1 MGVFILQISLFDTRQ
16 YEDFDLPDYKKVYSV
31 YAYDKIKAHKFYK
44 QKKEEAKKAKNPDIY
59 NSINPYDVIQKFII
73 RNKDGTKKHL
83 KDQKHIFRLKALN
96 LIYEELGKKLIKSQ
110 DFSYYDNQEFNF
122 KGIKIYYDY
131 YPQEKYEY
139 RTSREGWKNFKGEEF
154 NNISA
159 ELDGTQQMSIYKRLK
174 IHIYLLKC
182 LRSGLD
188 IEETVL
194 KTKERFEEWIKQ

>member
-1 MGVFILQISLFDTRQ
+1 M
-16 YEDFDLPDYKKVYSV
+16 KVYSV

-44 QKKEEAKKAKNPDIY
+44 LKKEEAKKAKDPDMY

-139 RTSREGWKNFKGEEF
+139 KTSREGWKNFKGEEF
-154 NNISA
+154 NNISG

-174 IHIYLLKC
+174 IHIMLLRL
-182 LRSGLD
+182 LRQGT
-188 IEETVL
+188 ETQKAVDEV
-194 KTKERFEEWIKQ
+194 KERFNEWLKI